1 MFQACFRLRGG
12 SPGRFMFLDGAGV
25 KRFPRKSGFLR
36 GRFLPA
42 AAPPAGLIYIKGS
55 GPHSRCSDEFFPLST
70 KGLPFESSNPFYCN
84 GLEDFSLEF
93 SLRCLPDVYHLNFF
107 ALILPFYCGFSLYR
121 VRISPCKGRCTIL
134 LCRKKLEFL
143 PKYLEF

>member
-1 MFQACFRLRGG
+1 MFQAPWGVPRALHVLRRRGG
-12 SPGRFMFLDGAGV
+12 QKVPPK
-25 KRFPRKSGFLR
+25 KRFFCAAVFFQRPRH
-36 GRFLPA
+36 PQ
-42 AAPPAGLIYIKGS
+42 GLHILKGS

-70 KGLPFESSNPFYCN
+70 KGLPLQCCNPFYRN

-93 SLRCLPDVYHLNFF
+93 SLRCLPDVYQLNFF
-107 ALILPFYCGFSLYR
+107 TLILPFYCGFSLYR

-143 PKYLEF
+143 PKYLKF